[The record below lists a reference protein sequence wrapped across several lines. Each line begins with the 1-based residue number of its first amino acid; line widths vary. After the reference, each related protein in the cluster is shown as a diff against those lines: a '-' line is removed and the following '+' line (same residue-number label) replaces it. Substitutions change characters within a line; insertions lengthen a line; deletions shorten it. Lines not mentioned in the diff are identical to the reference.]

1 MNSYAFKLFIVQK
14 YLGVHMKILL
24 ITEFVDGGSLL
35 KGVKKEEKKGVEI
48 ELREV
53 GFGLDG
59 LTDLTIGS
67 LKSKKFDIV
76 AVIPKDPIKA
86 SIEMNKRD
94 ELRCALCVSD
104 KDIDE
109 AIMCDANVFMFRNAD
124 RKAILYL
131 MRESEEPKEP
141 DMTIETGQ
149 NGKNPKKSI
158 DNPKDEE
165 EAVDGPSE
173 EQHSGGRG
181 IMGKLRDSLGIVDVE
196 GEKHQKKEKK

>member
-1 MNSYAFKLFIVQK
+1 MFIVQK

-35 KGVKKEEKKGVEI
+35 KGVKKDEKKGVEI

-109 AIMCDANVFMFRNAD
+109 AIMCDANVFIFRNAD

-141 DMTIETGQ
+141 DTTIETVQ
-149 NGKNPKKSI
+149 NGKNSKKI
-158 DNPKDEE
+158 INNPRDDEE
-165 EAVDGPSE
+165 EAVDGPSD

-181 IMGKLRDSLGIVDVE
+181 IIGKLRDSLGIVDVE
-196 GEKHQKKEKK
+196 GEKRQQKEKK

>member
-1 MNSYAFKLFIVQK
+1 
-14 YLGVHMKILL
+14 MKILL

-35 KGVKKEEKKGVEI
+35 KGVKNEEKKGVEI

-76 AVIPKDPIKA
+76 AVIPKDQIKA

-109 AIMCDANVFMFRNAD
+109 AIMCDANVFIFRNVD
-124 RKAILYL
+124 RKAISYL

-141 DMTIETGQ
+141 DTTLEVKQENKNTKKNVINQKYVEEDESEPLEKQPSGS
-149 NGKNPKKSI
+149 GK
-158 DNPKDEE
+158 
-165 EAVDGPSE
+165 GL
-173 EQHSGGRG
+173 
-181 IMGKLRDSLGIVDVE
+181 MGKLRDSLGIVDVE
-196 GEKHQKKEKK
+196 EKKPQRKEKK